1 MEFIKEFLV
10 DSVVLMSLKEE
21 KKKIENVPLSKQTID
36 LFSLA
41 LDKNCNVC
49 ESSYSSLQVGKQK
62 SVRLASAPGVI
73 Y

>member
-1 MEFIKEFLV
+1 
-10 DSVVLMSLKEE
+10 MSLKEE
-21 KKKIENVPLSKQTID
+21 KKIENVPFSKQTID
-36 LFSLA
+36 LFSLG

-62 SVRLASAPGVI
+62 SMRLVSAPGVI

>member
-1 MEFIKEFLV
+1 MMFIKEFLV

-21 KKKIENVPLSKQTID
+21 KKIENVPLSKQTID

-62 SVRLASAPGVI
+62 SVRLASAPVVI